1 MGWNSRC
8 PNDVIYR
15 TGQHSVFAREKAPS
29 HDVSVV
35 FVVRRPFDVQSA
47 LGRLTNAT
55 IDVDLSS
62 VETTISGL
70 SANPSANKP
79 FAENQRLLAKNVS
92 DDGISW
98 SDVPSQRHGFWWPVW
113 FSKWSFHVIL
123 VSYQNWVF

>member
-15 TGQHSVFAREKAPS
+15 TGQHIVFAREKAPS

-35 FVVRRPFDVQSA
+35 FVVRTPFDVQSA
-47 LGRLTNAT
+47 LGRLTKAT

-70 SANPSANKP
+70 SANPSA
-79 FAENQRLLAKNVS
+79 EQTVR
-92 DDGISW
+92 
-98 SDVPSQRHGFWWPVW
+98 
-113 FSKWSFHVIL
+113 
-123 VSYQNWVF
+123 